1 MAPLE
6 NIILKIKQFDV
17 ERIHI
22 VLGLAMDPPKMDDVV
37 SSVISLKELGSLL
50 PICEEDEFSIVDGY
64 LTPLGK
70 IQVSKY
76 VVNINDA
83 RRNAW
88 RSTIF
93 MYDSDFQN
101 SYFSAF
107 KNRLGCRLMF
117 GHQSSLLWAIASGI
131 FNWLNHL
138 VLIN

>member
-37 SSVISLKELGSLL
+37 SSVILLKELGSLL

-70 IQVSKY
+70 IQVSKCL
-76 VVNINDA
+76 VNYYNDA
-83 RRNAW
+83 R
-88 RSTIF
+88 
-93 MYDSDFQN
+93 QN
-101 SYFSAF
+101 SYLAF
-107 KNRLGCRLMF
+107 YYFYLGF
-117 GHQSSLLWAIASGI
+117 GFES
-131 FNWLNHL
+131 FRC
-138 VLIN
+138 